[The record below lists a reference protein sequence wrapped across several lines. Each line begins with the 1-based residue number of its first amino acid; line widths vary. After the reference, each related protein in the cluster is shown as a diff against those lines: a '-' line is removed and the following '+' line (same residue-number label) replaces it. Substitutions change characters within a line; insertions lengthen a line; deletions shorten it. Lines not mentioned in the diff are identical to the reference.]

1 MGLNLQKINIIA
13 LTIITGHV
21 LCWSDEAPSAISSK
35 NQIDFREDIL
45 PVMKEVCFGCH
56 GNKRAK
62 AELNLEAFG
71 AKPDFFR
78 NARMWENVS
87 HMLRLREMPPENKT
101 QPTEDQRILLT
112 DFIDTQLAK
121 FDCSNPDVPINP
133 GRVTIRRLNRN
144 EYNNTIRD
152 LFGIDY
158 QPAKDFPNDEV
169 GYGFDNIGD
178 VLSISPIL
186 MEKYLQAAEEITA
199 QAIKTNIAPYPPED
213 PIRTK
218 KWGTRSDDDAVRIE
232 NDSYWGL
239 WREGSIDIRYPFR
252 SEGEYIFQ
260 INAYST
266 LAGEEFPKMQVS
278 IDGKVLKTFE
288 VKALE
293 DAPEKFLVKIN
304 ARKGN
309 RRISVAYLNNYVNN
323 DSPDPALRG
332 DRNLFVRETKMIGP
346 LDAPQPALPDSHR
359 RVIVRQPAPNET
371 RKVAQESLTQFATK
385 AFRRP
390 AEKKEIS
397 RLLSFVDM
405 AQASG
410 DSFEK
415 GMQIATQAILV
426 SPHFLFR
433 WELDTRP
440 SKKETIRKLNDWEL
454 ASRLSYFL
462 WSSMPDDQ
470 LRRLAEKGDLSKPSI
485 LASQIRRMIAD
496 PKSDALVENFAGQWL
511 QIRNLNTL
519 KPDPEKFPSFN
530 DSLKAA
536 MKKETELFFAA
547 LMREDRSILE
557 FIDSDFTYLNE
568 RLAKHYQIE
577 GVKGKEFQRV
587 SLSKESGRG
596 GILTQASILTIT
608 SNPTRTSPVLRG
620 KWILE
625 EILGTPPPPPP
636 PEVEELEEN
645 EESITSGSLRERLE
659 KHRAKTECA
668 TCHAK
673 MDPLGFA
680 LENFDAIGA
689 WRDVDGK
696 FPINPAGE
704 LPTGEKINGPNG
716 LKTVLKSRETFIR
729 TITEKLLTF
738 ALGRGL
744 EYYDKCA
751 VDEICK
757 ELKSNNYSFSTLI
770 EGVVKSKPFSFSNLE
785 LEKND

>member
-1 MGLNLQKINIIA
+1 
-13 LTIITGHV
+13 
-21 LCWSDEAPSAISSK
+21 
-35 NQIDFREDIL
+35 
-45 PVMKEVCFGCH
+45 
-56 GNKRAK
+56 
-62 AELNLEAFG
+62 
-71 AKPDFFR
+71 
-78 NARMWENVS
+78 
-87 HMLRLREMPPENKT
+87 
-101 QPTEDQRILLT
+101 
-112 DFIDTQLAK
+112 
-121 FDCSNPDVPINP
+121 
-133 GRVTIRRLNRN
+133 
-144 EYNNTIRD
+144 
-152 LFGIDY
+152 
-158 QPAKDFPNDEV
+158 
-169 GYGFDNIGD
+169 
-178 VLSISPIL
+178 
-186 MEKYLQAAEEITA
+186 
-199 QAIKTNIAPYPPED
+199 
-213 PIRTK
+213 
-218 KWGTRSDDDAVRIE
+218 
-232 NDSYWGL
+232 
-239 WREGSIDIRYPFR
+239 
-252 SEGEYIFQ
+252 
-260 INAYST
+260 
-266 LAGEEFPKMQVS
+266 
-278 IDGKVLKTFE
+278 
-288 VKALE
+288 
-293 DAPEKFLVKIN
+293 
-304 ARKGN
+304 
-309 RRISVAYLNNYVNN
+309 
-323 DSPDPALRG
+323 
-332 DRNLFVRETKMIGP
+332 
-346 LDAPQPALPDSHR
+346 
-359 RVIVRQPAPNET
+359 
-371 RKVAQESLTQFATK
+371 
-385 AFRRP
+385 
-390 AEKKEIS
+390 
-397 RLLSFVDM
+397 
-405 AQASG
+405 
-410 DSFEK
+410 
-415 GMQIATQAILV
+415 
-426 SPHFLFR
+426 
-433 WELDTRP
+433 
-440 SKKETIRKLNDWEL
+440 
-454 ASRLSYFL
+454 
-462 WSSMPDDQ
+462 
-470 LRRLAEKGDLSKPSI
+470 
-485 LASQIRRMIAD
+485 
-496 PKSDALVENFAGQWL
+496 
-511 QIRNLNTL
+511 
-519 KPDPEKFPSFN
+519 
-530 DSLKAA
+530 

-577 GVKGKEFQRV
+577 GVKGEEFQRV

-704 LPTGEKINGPNG
+704 LPTGEKINGPSG